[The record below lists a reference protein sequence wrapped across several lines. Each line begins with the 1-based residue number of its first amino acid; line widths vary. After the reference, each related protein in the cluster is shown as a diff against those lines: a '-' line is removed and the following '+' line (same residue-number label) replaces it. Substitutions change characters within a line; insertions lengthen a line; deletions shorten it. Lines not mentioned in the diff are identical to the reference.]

1 MINPLLQQ
9 TMLENGGYVTAK
21 QVQSLGLSRTR
32 ISQYIKAGELL
43 RAAHGIYILPDT
55 VEDDMYTLMLRSE
68 KLIFSHESA
77 LLLNKLSDRTTFIHS
92 LTYPSNA
99 SIPKSIQAECAC
111 YYVKPELHPMG
122 RIQTQTTFGHR
133 VNCYNAERT
142 VCDLLRSRAR
152 IDEETV
158 LSAVRNYA
166 AAKNKD
172 LFLLAEYSSRLGVSG
187 ILRKYLEVLL

>member
-1 MINPLLQQ
+1 
-9 TMLENGGYVTAK
+9 MLENGGYVTAK

-32 ISQYIKAGELL
+32 ISQYIKSGELL

-77 LLLNKLSDRTTFIHS
+77 LFLNRLSDRTPFIHS

-99 SIPKSIQAECAC
+99 SIPKSIQADCAC

-122 RIQTQTTFGHR
+122 RIQAQTTFGHR

-172 LFLLAEYSSRLGVSG
+172 LILLNEYSSRLGVSG